1 MKLFKKHFVEKPEN
15 IVLLVGAV
23 LIALRLIFPVL
34 QCRANTEDII
44 ECPKGA
50 VSFFSFA
57 PDIKYSFH
65 KERTNTQAIALGV
78 LTSAI
83 YIAIRKK
90 KGILN

>member
-15 IVLLVGAV
+15 IVLLVGAI

-34 QCRANTEDII
+34 QCRANTEDPI

-50 VSFFSFA
+50 VSFFSMA

-65 KERTNTQAIALGV
+65 KERTETQAIALGV
-78 LTSAI
+78 LTLALYFVS
-83 YIAIRKK
+83 KK
-90 KGILN
+90 NGLFK